1 MARRS
6 SWASYAIWGCVAVC
20 AVLGAA
26 FTIALV
32 VGTHRGISIASFTRQ
47 SSPTAARTVNER
59 AQERAQATAPVA
71 KPDMTSIEIARL
83 NDALR
88 LLSADR
94 DRLQARLEQIERSVG
109 DITASIKEPPARSPE
124 PPAAPAAPRQQL
136 AAAPTE
142 PTPPPAAQPS
152 RRNQAQE
159 IGDPIN
165 IFQPYSSV
173 RPLVGAPSP
182 SQAPM
187 QIEAIARGEQPA
199 PAVTSSIRPEP
210 ASSRTDSTATR
221 TEFAVD
227 LGGNSSIDG
236 LRSLWANLQS
246 NHGQTLAGLRPLVS
260 VQEGRRGVELRLV
273 AGPLAN
279 AATAARTCAALQAK
293 GVSCQTTVFDGQRL
307 AVR

>member
-6 SWASYAIWGCVAVC
+6 SWASYVIWGCFAVC

-32 VGTHRGISIASFTRQ
+32 VGSHRGISITNPSRQ
-47 SSPTAARTVNER
+47 SLPAVARTANER
-59 AQERAQATAPVA
+59 TQERVQAPPPAR
-71 KPDMTSIEIARL
+71 PDMTSIEIARL

-94 DRLQARLEQIERSVG
+94 DRLLARLEQVERSVG
-109 DITASIKEPPARSPE
+109 DITASIKEPPARGSE
-124 PPAAPAAPRQQL
+124 PPPAPTAAKQQL

-142 PTPPPAAQPS
+142 PVPPPTVQPS
-152 RRNQAQE
+152 RSPTQE

-173 RPLVGAPSP
+173 RPLVGTPSP

-187 QIEAIARGEQPA
+187 QIEAIARGEQMP

-210 ASSRTDSTATR
+210 AASRTDPGATR

-227 LGGNSSIDG
+227 LGGHSTIEG
-236 LRSLWANLQS
+236 LRALWGNLQS
-246 NHGQTLAGLRPLVS
+246 NHRQALAGLRPLVS

-293 GVSCQTTVFDGQRL
+293 GVSCQTTIFDGQRL
-307 AVR
+307 ATR